1 MDDKTFYSQ
10 LMGVEAPWKVVSVD
24 LLVKE
29 KRVEIRV
36 ECGQEVWADEQG
48 GRMHIHGYQERTW
61 RHLDTC
67 QCQTLI
73 IARVPRLKDE
83 EGKTQLI
90 PVPWAEKNSRFTEMF
105 EAFAIRVLQAAAN
118 ISEACKLLNVSW
130 DQCDAMMKRAVE
142 RGMGRRQE
150 ESVKYVGLD
159 EKSFLKGHQYVT
171 VMTDIEGKRVMDV
184 AFDRDTKACDQLWEK
199 LTQQQR
205 GQVEAVAM
213 DMWEAYRKS
222 TEAYVPDSCIVH
234 DKFHISKHLNEGVDQ
249 VRRQEHRELMKEGD
263 DILKGSKYSWLKN
276 PRNMTREESRDFQ
289 RLKKEALK
297 VARAWGI
304 KELFSEIWHKTTGEG
319 MRRFFKKW
327 YGWASRCQL
336 APLIKK
342 ARMIRD
348 HLDRIITYAAHPI
361 TNAVA
366 EGLNAK
372 IQSLVTNAR
381 GFRTQE
387 SFRTRILF
395 FCGNLD
401 LTPRKSHT
409 NV

>member
-10 LMGVEAPWKVVSVD
+10 LLGLESPWKVISVD
-24 LLVKE
+24 LLVSQR
-29 KRVEIRV
+29 RVEIRV
-36 ECGQEVWADEQG
+36 ECGQQVWADEQG
-48 GRMHIHGYQERTW
+48 RRMHIHGYKERTW

-67 QCQTLI
+67 QCQTLV

-83 EGKTQLI
+83 DGKTQLI

-105 EAFAIRVLQAAAN
+105 EAFAIRVMQAAAN
-118 ISEACKLLNVSW
+118 IREGSGLLGISW
-130 DQCDAMMKRAVE
+130 DQADAIIKRAVE

-184 AFDRDTKACDQLWEK
+184 AFDRDTKACDELWQK
-199 LTQQQR
+199 LTASQR
-205 GQVEAVAM
+205 ESVEAVAM

-222 TEAYVPDSCIVH
+222 TQAHVPHSSIVH
-234 DKFHISKHLNEGVDQ
+234 DKFHISKHLNEAVDQ
-249 VRRQEHRELMKEGD
+249 VRRQEHRQLIKEGD
-263 DILKGSKYSWLKN
+263 ETLKGSKYSWLKN
-276 PRNMTREESRDFQ
+276 PQNMTRQEKRDFQ

-304 KELFSEIWHKTTGEG
+304 KELFSEIWHQATGKG
-319 MRRFFKKW
+319 MRHFFKEW

-336 APLIKK
+336 PPLIKK
-342 ARMIRD
+342 ARMIRE
-348 HLDRIITYAAHPI
+348 HLDRIVTYADHPI

-381 GFRTQE
+381 GFRNQE

-395 FCGNLD
+395 FCGKLD
-401 LTPRKSHT
+401 LAP
-409 NV
+409 